1 MFPLLLNA
9 QISSVAFEEVP
20 IEINGRKAGRITD
33 ISQDNNGY
41 IWLTSAQGLIR
52 YDGYTFKNY
61 RFDRSDST
69 ALITGGNESLFIDH
83 TGDLWTGTSE
93 GVSRYEASCDCFFFY
108 RFESNDVTP
117 KDLQSAPVIAFAE
130 DIDQNLWM
138 AQQGG
143 GLYRYEREEDRF
155 TRFLDNPTDPNSIIR
170 DVVRVLLADS
180 NGNIW
185 IGTGFGEPENGTG
198 LIRFNPRTG
207 KVKRFLHDPANPN
220 SLIDNRISA
229 LMEDQEGKLWVG
241 TYQCGLHLYHPDTE
255 DFSRLTAD
263 EEQLNK
269 IYAPCTENP
278 VWGNA
283 PFVKILHQ
291 DQNGGY
297 WIGTT
302 GVGLNHFDPITGE
315 LSFYNIEK
323 ATRSPASLWTIH
335 EDRQGIIWLG
345 LLDAVGGLQKMDP
358 QGRQYTLYPALKA
371 VQRSMESRKE
381 PGAFWISTIEDG
393 LYRLDISTGKTSRL
407 LPDQKT
413 TSAVYEDRN
422 GILWVGLGHIS
433 NLKGQKTGL
442 ARLDPANGS
451 FKHYPIKSQGDSS
464 PGNTVFQIYEDQKGN
479 LWLDCL
485 RQGLFRFDKHTETYK
500 AYQLPGSSGSE
511 ISIWPTKDN
520 NTLWVIDL
528 SRNILFKYNE
538 QQDQFI
544 PFLEGYR
551 TTYVLEYDSNRY
563 WIGTEDKGLLH
574 YNSIDSTLIQY
585 TIADGLPSNDGVHF
599 LQDETGILW
608 IATRKGLAKLDP
620 RTKKIISDGMPQDYF
635 HFNAFKSR
643 DGQLF
648 FGGNKGLYAIDPKK
662 YNGNPFPPEVL
673 ISGLQISGEPYQ
685 VGSAMT
691 QQMKLSHQQNDFRF
705 EYLGIHYS
713 NPTGNRYQYKLSP
726 FDSEWIDAGTERN
739 ARYTNLK
746 PGTYNFQVKAA
757 NSDGVWQEA
766 AAAVAFKI
774 RPPWWQTWWA
784 YSLFIAVAL
793 LSIQWLLKTQKR
805 KLQLK
810 QQELDQERQVSERL
824 KQVDR
829 LKDQFLANTSH
840 ELRTPL
846 HGIIG
851 LSETLHEQVKD
862 EEQRK
867 NIEMVIASG
876 IRLTNL
882 VNDILDFSKLKTH
895 EIELHLQ
902 AVDLKSVVDIVL
914 RMSRGL
920 SNRKALQLVDEIDDN
935 LPAILADEDR
945 LQQILLNLVG
955 NAIKFTA
962 EGQVTISAHRAGED
976 QLKITVADTGIGIP
990 QDKLPHVFQS
1000 FEQGDASTQRQ
1011 YGGTGLGLTIT
1022 RQLVELHGGKIEV
1035 ESEVDK
1041 GSIFTFSLAVANG
1054 KPAPRVAKPL
1064 VENLTALKIV
1074 ETKAVSPQTVDR
1086 VIPKEIG
1093 KGQYHILIVDDDPV
1107 NQQVMSNYLSKSN
1120 FIISQA
1126 ADGQEALAILENE
1139 VKIDIVLL
1147 DIMMPGMSG
1156 YEVCQKIRERFL
1168 PNELP
1173 ILMITAKNQIA
1184 DLVEALKIDA
1194 NDYLVKPI
1202 SKKEL
1207 LARLGTHL
1215 NLLHINQAY
1224 SRFVPK
1230 DFFKVLG
1237 KENILD
1243 VHLGDQV
1250 EGEVTVMFS
1259 DIRGYTPLSE
1269 SMTAADNFKFLNAY
1283 LKKAVPIINDHNGLV
1298 QHFLGDGLMSLFL
1311 DKPNDAVVASIT
1323 YLKMVTQYSLER
1335 MAKGRKAL
1343 RVGIG
1348 LHTGTLMLGIIGNE
1362 NRMDTGVVSDTVN
1375 TASRMEGLSKHF
1387 GISLLISETVF
1398 NNLENPEQFN
1408 YRDLGKVQVKG
1419 KKKALKVYDFFD
1431 GETVEIIGLKK
1442 RTLTDFSTGLQQYY
1456 AKNFTAAALSFEKV
1470 LLSNPGDVAA
1480 RMYREKSSDF
1490 IDNGVAEGWTG
1501 IEVMTNK

>member
-1 MFPLLLNA
+1 M
-9 QISSVAFEEVP
+9 
-20 IEINGRKAGRITD
+20 
-33 ISQDNNGY
+33 
-41 IWLTSAQGLIR
+41 
-52 YDGYTFKNY
+52 
-61 RFDRSDST
+61 
-69 ALITGGNESLFIDH
+69 
-83 TGDLWTGTSE
+83 
-93 GVSRYEASCDCFFFY
+93 
-108 RFESNDVTP
+108 
-117 KDLQSAPVIAFAE
+117 
-130 DIDQNLWM
+130 
-138 AQQGG
+138 
-143 GLYRYEREEDRF
+143 
-155 TRFLDNPTDPNSIIR
+155 
-170 DVVRVLLADS
+170 
-180 NGNIW
+180 
-185 IGTGFGEPENGTG
+185 
-198 LIRFNPRTG
+198 
-207 KVKRFLHDPANPN
+207 
-220 SLIDNRISA
+220 
-229 LMEDQEGKLWVG
+229 
-241 TYQCGLHLYHPDTE
+241 
-255 DFSRLTAD
+255 
-263 EEQLNK
+263 
-269 IYAPCTENP
+269 
-278 VWGNA
+278 
-283 PFVKILHQ
+283 
-291 DQNGGY
+291 
-297 WIGTT
+297 
-302 GVGLNHFDPITGE
+302 
-315 LSFYNIEK
+315 
-323 ATRSPASLWTIH
+323 
-335 EDRQGIIWLG
+335 
-345 LLDAVGGLQKMDP
+345 
-358 QGRQYTLYPALKA
+358 
-371 VQRSMESRKE
+371 
-381 PGAFWISTIEDG
+381 
-393 LYRLDISTGKTSRL
+393 
-407 LPDQKT
+407 
-413 TSAVYEDRN
+413 
-422 GILWVGLGHIS
+422 
-433 NLKGQKTGL
+433 
-442 ARLDPANGS
+442 
-451 FKHYPIKSQGDSS
+451 
-464 PGNTVFQIYEDQKGN
+464 
-479 LWLDCL
+479 
-485 RQGLFRFDKHTETYK
+485 
-500 AYQLPGSSGSE
+500 
-511 ISIWPTKDN
+511 
-520 NTLWVIDL
+520 
-528 SRNILFKYNE
+528 
-538 QQDQFI
+538 
-544 PFLEGYR
+544 
-551 TTYVLEYDSNRY
+551 
-563 WIGTEDKGLLH
+563 
-574 YNSIDSTLIQY
+574 
-585 TIADGLPSNDGVHF
+585 
-599 LQDETGILW
+599 
-608 IATRKGLAKLDP
+608 
-620 RTKKIISDGMPQDYF
+620 
-635 HFNAFKSR
+635 
-643 DGQLF
+643 
-648 FGGNKGLYAIDPKK
+648 
-662 YNGNPFPPEVL
+662 
-673 ISGLQISGEPYQ
+673 
-685 VGSAMT
+685 
-691 QQMKLSHQQNDFRF
+691 
-705 EYLGIHYS
+705 
-713 NPTGNRYQYKLSP
+713 
-726 FDSEWIDAGTERN
+726 
-739 ARYTNLK
+739 
-746 PGTYNFQVKAA
+746 
-757 NSDGVWQEA
+757 
-766 AAAVAFKI
+766 
-774 RPPWWQTWWA
+774 
-784 YSLFIAVAL
+784 
-793 LSIQWLLKTQKR
+793 
-805 KLQLK
+805 
-810 QQELDQERQVSERL
+810 
-824 KQVDR
+824 
-829 LKDQFLANTSH
+829 
-840 ELRTPL
+840 
-846 HGIIG
+846 
-851 LSETLHEQVKD
+851 
-862 EEQRK
+862 
-867 NIEMVIASG
+867 
-876 IRLTNL
+876 
-882 VNDILDFSKLKTH
+882 
-895 EIELHLQ
+895 
-902 AVDLKSVVDIVL
+902 
-914 RMSRGL
+914 
-920 SNRKALQLVDEIDDN
+920 
-935 LPAILADEDR
+935 
-945 LQQILLNLVG
+945 
-955 NAIKFTA
+955 
-962 EGQVTISAHRAGED
+962 
-976 QLKITVADTGIGIP
+976 
-990 QDKLPHVFQS
+990 
-1000 FEQGDASTQRQ
+1000 
-1011 YGGTGLGLTIT
+1011 
-1022 RQLVELHGGKIEV
+1022 ELHGGKIEV